1 MAYLFA
7 YYPEPVGAR
16 MTLTPDVGGTLVGVP
31 YTHSSGRQ
39 GQSVMVPDSVPNGQ
53 GAALVLE
60 AEGYYPLTLRGFLML
75 EAEAT
80 QPTARLQV
88 DDSKLT
94 ATGVPPPGTTPPP
107 PSGPP
112 NPLDIINRVYAETHP
127 QLWTHEGCGLFTENC
142 ARALH
147 EESSP
152 YWGHIAKEPGQ
163 NQYNGHA
170 VDAVML
176 ALNIPGTAAGIY
188 DIIYSSVSAEAKPVF
203 NMAGPPE
210 YEKWYYPE
218 GTASK
223 SAPVFVLRVR

>member
-1 MAYLFA
+1 MAYEFA
-7 YYPEPVGAR
+7 YYPDPLAGSLV
-16 MTLTPDVGGTLVGVP
+16 LKPDVGGVYQCTP
-31 YTHSSGRQ
+31 YTHPPTGRQ
-39 GQSVMVPDSVPNGQ
+39 GMACQVPDTVPNGQ
-53 GAALVLE
+53 GAALE
-60 AEGYYPLTLRGFLML
+60 QSAEGYFPLTLRGFLML
-75 EAEAT
+75 DPDT
-80 QPTARLQV
+80 KTARLQV
-88 DDSKLT
+88 DDSHLQ
-94 ATGVPPPGTTPPP
+94 ATGAPPPGTTPPP
-107 PSGPP
+107 TGPP

-223 SAPVFVLRVR
+223 AQPVFVLRVR